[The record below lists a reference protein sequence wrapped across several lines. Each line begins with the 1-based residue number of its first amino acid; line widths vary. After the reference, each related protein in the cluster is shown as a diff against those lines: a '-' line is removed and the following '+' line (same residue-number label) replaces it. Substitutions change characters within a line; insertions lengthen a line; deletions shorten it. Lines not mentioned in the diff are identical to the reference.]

1 MAASARRSSSA
12 NKLVD
17 APKFLDSR
25 STFREVKKIVENA
38 SIEILLVSPF
48 INKKL
53 LEVLLQSV
61 SANVTVTLVTRFRIL
76 DLLGNFN
83 DLSIFDF
90 FRQQENMHLR
100 LLHSLH
106 AKYYRGDSNVILG
119 SGNLTYK
126 GLPPNGSGNTEV
138 MLKLDSSTQGLREF
152 EENLISQSIEPTDQ
166 MVNELRDQLNK
177 LKETQQFDSLLI
189 ETAREN
195 QIFKPAFW
203 VPLCE
208 MPNSLYEVYGN
219 RVSEIDI
226 EIVNQARSDLSFLAL
241 PNGLDQDGFNSNV
254 RIALQQTKVIS
265 LMLADLRLN
274 HRIDVS
280 TCRAIVAKA
289 FNGDSPADIDE
300 IWKRYR
306 QWLIVFFDGFTR

>member
-1 MAASARRSSSA
+1 MSEPELLGA
-12 NKLVD
+12 NSI
-17 APKFLDSR
+17 F
-25 STFREVKKIVENA
+25 FEVKTIIENA
-38 SIEILLVSPF
+38 SSEILLVSPF
-48 INKKL
+48 INLDL
-53 LEVLLQSV
+53 LENLLKSV
-61 SANVTVTLVTRFRIL
+61 NGDLSVTLVTRFQVL
-76 DLLGNFN
+76 DLLGGFN
-83 DLSIFDF
+83 DLGVYDF
-90 FRQQENMHLR
+90 FMKQKNMNLR

-119 SGNLTYK
+119 SGNLTNS
-126 GLPPNGSGNTEV
+126 GLSRFGNGNAEV
-138 MLKLDSSTQGLREF
+138 MLKMDSSTRGIHEF
-152 EENLISQSIEPTDQ
+152 EENLIQQSMVPTEQQID
-166 MVNELRDQLNK
+166 ELRVHLSELQK
-177 LKETQQFDSLLI
+177 TTKEDRILI
-189 ETAREN
+189 KIARDN
-195 QIFKPAFW
+195 LQSKTPTW
-203 VPLCE
+203 VPQCE

-226 EIVNQARSDLSFLAL
+226 EIVNQARSDLSYLAL
-241 PNGLDQDGFNSNV
+241 PVGLKQDSFNSNV